1 MESELRLDV
10 LGVTTASRN
19 GEALALRPRERDVL
33 AGLALDPGARMSAS
47 DLAEVVWAGA
57 PPATAAVTLQNHV
70 SRLRRGAGREAI
82 RTEDGGYRLGGAWST
97 DIERRS
103 AQVAQAAS
111 WRRVGRAGLA
121 VGALDEAIGLRRGL
135 AFSDLGESAA
145 VGVERGRQEETAR
158 SIEDDLLVALLLA
171 GATSRAVIDAEA
183 LAVAEPFREVRWAA
197 LAVALYRDGQRREA
211 VRALRRGQ
219 EVLRERV
226 GLDVGPT
233 LQRLES
239 LVFDDD
245 QALLTASPLY
255 LLGRPGA
262 GEPGI
267 RSGLV
272 VSEAGDRPLDTSDLV
287 RAARE
292 AIGDDRFADAAE
304 LWRLA
309 ADRSEQDEGADA
321 VATLHFRLD
330 EAEALELAGD
340 ERRAALVPQV
350 VELAAEVGGD
360 VFGRAVSA
368 LCRLGPFTEPGPRN
382 EEAAALIERAIGEV
396 EDPAILSECHCEAA
410 LFASLT
416 GELDLADRHYE
427 QSIAIARSTGDARI
441 LLDALSA
448 TYAIVT
454 HPADQERRAALAAE
468 MLAVAERSN
477 DDDGRFTALHL
488 YFAVQVIGADPLV
501 RTTFRQQ
508 EVLARSLRRAARRW
522 MAAYQR
528 ACLAYLDGRLDD
540 ALEIAEDAFATAPVA
555 PARANSAYGMQLLLV
570 RVAQGRGDELAGLV
584 DAAIVDQPEL
594 PAWRAVAAWLASMRG
609 DRARVAHECQLLSD
623 GRALPPD
630 MTWGGSVM
638 ILARAAA
645 AVGITDALPTLT
657 DLLAPFSGQFTWY
670 GAGTVGPY
678 DLALAELALAAGDR
692 GLAQQHLV
700 VAQRVVTEIGA
711 VVFQPD
717 LDAIGAAIR
726 AP

>member
-1 MESELRLDV
+1 MEPELGLEV
-10 LGVTTASRN
+10 LGTTVVSRN
-19 GEALALRPRERDVL
+19 GEVLALRQRERDVL
-33 AGLALDPGARMSAS
+33 AGLALVRDGPMSVT
-47 DLAEVVWAGA
+47 DLAEVVWAGT

-70 SRLRRGAGREAI
+70 SRLRRGVGRSSI
-82 RTEDGGYRLGGAWST
+82 RTEVGGYQLGPGWIR
-97 DIERRS
+97 DIDRR
-103 AQVAQAAS
+103 AAAVAQAAS
-111 WRRVGRAGLA
+111 WRRVGRADLA
-121 VGALDEAIGLRRGL
+121 IGALDEAIGLQRGVP
-135 AFSDLGESAA
+135 FSDLGASAA
-145 VGVERGRQEETAR
+145 VTVERRRHAEIAR
-158 SIEDDLLVALLLA
+158 SIEDDLVVALLLA
-171 GATSRAVIDAEA
+171 GAIGRAVIDAEV

-219 EVLRERV
+219 EVLRSRV

-245 QALLTASPLY
+245 PALLSASPMQ
-255 LLGRPGA
+255 LLSRSDA
-262 GEPGI
+262 GDGDATL
-267 RSGLV
+267 GLV
-272 VSEAGDRPLDTSDLV
+272 LPTSTEELISASDLA

-292 AIGDDRFADAAE
+292 AIDDDRFADAAE

-309 ADRSEQDEGADA
+309 ADRSAQEEGADA
-321 VATLHFRLD
+321 VATLHLRLD

-340 ERRAALVPQV
+340 ERRAAV
-350 VELAAEVGGD
+350 VQAAVEAASAVGGD
-360 VFGRAVSA
+360 VLGRAASA
-368 LCRLGPFTEPGPRN
+368 LCRLGPFTGPGPRN
-382 EEAAALIERAIGEV
+382 EEAAALMERAIGGV
-396 EDPAILSECHCEAA
+396 EDPAILSECHGEAA

-416 GELDLADRHYE
+416 GEVELADRHYE
-427 QSIAIARSTGDARI
+427 QSIAIARATGDPRL

-454 HPADQERRAALAAE
+454 HPSDQRRREALAAE
-468 MLAVAERSN
+468 MLAVAERSD

-501 RTTFRQQ
+501 RTTFRHQ
-508 EVLARSLRRAARRW
+508 EALARSLRTAARRW
-522 MAAYQR
+522 MVAYQR

-570 RVAQGRGDELAGLV
+570 RVAQGRGQELAELV
-584 DAAIVDQPEL
+584 DAAIEEQPEL
-594 PAWRAVAAWLASMRG
+594 PGWRAVAAWLASMRG
-609 DRARVAHECQLLSD
+609 DRDRVARECQLLDD

-630 MTWGGSVM
+630 MTWGGSAM

-645 AVGITDALPTLT
+645 AVGLTGSLATFT
-657 DLLAPFSGQFTWY
+657 DLLRPFSGQFTWF
-670 GAGTVGPY
+670 GAGTVGPF

-692 GLAQQHLV
+692 DLAQHHLA
-700 VAQRVVTEIGA
+700 VARRAVTAIGA

-717 LDAIGAAIR
+717 LDAVRAALD
-726 AP
+726 AG